1 MDLKNITLQ
10 VIEVAKQVGDFI
22 HQEGKSFDKKHIEYK
37 GKNDLVSYVDKEAE
51 KRIIQSLKKIL
62 PEAAFVSEEDE
73 AHHQLTASEFHWVID
88 PLDGTTNFL
97 HGIPTF
103 AVSIALMQGEEVVS
117 GVVYEINRDEA
128 FYAWKNGGA
137 FLNDEKINI
146 SNCDSL
152 QDGLLATGFP
162 YSQFEKIGN
171 YLTVLRK
178 LMEVSHG
185 LRRIGSAAVDLA
197 YVAAGRFEGFFE
209 FNLKAWDVAAG
220 SLLVKEAGGKVST
233 FSGTND
239 FIFGKEIVVAPPKV
253 HQEILAI
260 IQEYW

>member
-10 VIEVAKQVGDFI
+10 VVEVAKEVGGFI
-22 HQEGKSFDKKHIEYK
+22 REEGKNFDKKHIEYK
-37 GKNDLVSYVDKEAE
+37 GRNDLVSYVDKEAE
-51 KRIIQSLKKIL
+51 KRIILKLKQIL
-62 PEAAFVSEEDE
+62 PEAAFVSEEDKDNHE
-73 AHHQLTASEFHWVID
+73 LTSAKFHWVID

-103 AVSIALMQGEEVVS
+103 AVSIALMQHQEVIS
-117 GVVYEINRDEA
+117 GVVYEINREEA
-128 FYAWKNGGA
+128 FYAWMNGGA
-137 FLNDEKINI
+137 FLNGELINI
-146 SNCDSL
+146 SDCDTL

-220 SLLVKEAGGKVST
+220 SLLVQEAGGKVST

-239 FIFGKEIVVAPPKV
+239 FVFGKEIVVAPPNV